1 MSCVKQQFLSDI
13 SIVPAKQQ
21 LPSDVFHLC
30 IFLVRCNVNER
41 SGSVNECLHS
51 LGCLNLKRSKRIVI
65 WFHSRF
71 VKDFNHSCTEFC
83 FEMVIYQLRKILE
96 YQKTLKSCMESNR
109 IIFFIRQSMNV
120 SLTNWGKIQNN
131 ASS

>member
-51 LGCLNLKRSKRIVI
+51 LGVLIYNGLSVVS
-65 WFHSRF
+65 F
-71 VKDFNHSCTEFC
+71 DFIL
-83 FEMVIYQLRKILE
+83 VLLR
-96 YQKTLKSCMESNR
+96 TS
-109 IIFFIRQSMNV
+109 
-120 SLTNWGKIQNN
+120 TTTAQNF
-131 ASS
+131 AL

>member
-41 SGSVNECLHS
+41 SGSVNALDVLIYNGLS
-51 LGCLNLKRSKRIVI
+51 VVS
-65 WFHSRF
+65 F
-71 VKDFNHSCTEFC
+71 DFIL
-83 FEMVIYQLRKILE
+83 VLLR
-96 YQKTLKSCMESNR
+96 TS
-109 IIFFIRQSMNV
+109 
-120 SLTNWGKIQNN
+120 TTAAQNF
-131 ASS
+131 AL